1 MSSQSIGSAY
11 LDHAATTPMRPEAIA
26 AMAEELARL
35 GNPSSLHAAGRRA
48 RRVVEES
55 REQLAEVFGARPSEV
70 VFTSGG
76 TEADNLAVKGL
87 YWARRDG
94 SRRRVVTTSVEHH
107 AVLDSVRWLEDAQGA
122 EAIWL
127 GVDADGGVRP
137 EALRTAISRAP
148 DQVAVVSVMWAN
160 NEVGTVQPV
169 AELAAVAHEYGIPFH
184 TDAVQAAAQLPVD
197 FAASGAD
204 ALAVSAH
211 KLGGPVG
218 AGALILARGV
228 EPVPVLHGG
237 GQERDVRS
245 GTLDTPAIR
254 AFAVAAAVCAK
265 QRAEE
270 AERLATL
277 RDDLVRQVLAAVP
290 DAVLNGPPPGSGRLP
305 GNAHFSFP
313 GCEGDALLM
322 LLDANGI
329 ACSTGSACTAGVAE
343 PSHVLLAMGADDSR
357 ARGSLRF
364 SLGHTSTQQDVDAR
378 WPPSSARSST
388 RRRAARRRPLRPLVR
403 PVRVSSDGRSVQ
415 HEHAV
420 VVGIG
425 LRLLWQ
431 VAPRSLRAAPGRAC

>member
-1 MSSQSIGSAY
+1 MSSQTIRSTY
-11 LDHAATTPMRPEAIA
+11 LDHAATTPMRPEAIT
-26 AMAEELARL
+26 AMTEELARL

-87 YWARRDG
+87 YWARQDG
-94 SRRRVVTTSVEHH
+94 ARRQVLTTSVEHH
-107 AVLDSVRWLEDAQGA
+107 AVLDSVRWLEETQGA
-122 EAIWL
+122 EPVWL
-127 GVDADGGVRP
+127 GVDVEGAVCPD
-137 EALRTAISRAP
+137 ALRAAVSRAAG
-148 DQVAVVSVMWAN
+148 QVAVVSVMWAN

-218 AGALILARGV
+218 VGALILARGI
-228 EPVPVLHGG
+228 EPMPVLHGG
-237 GQERDVRS
+237 GQERDIRS

-254 AFAVAAAVCAK
+254 AFAVAAAACARG
-265 QRAEE
+265 RAQE
-270 AERLATL
+270 AARLAAL

-290 DAVLNGPPPGSGRLP
+290 DAVLNGAAPGPGRLP

-364 SLGHTSTQQDVDAR
+364 SLGHTSSQQDVDALAAVIGEVTDR
-378 WPPSSARSST
+378 A
-388 RRRAARRRPLRPLVR
+388 RRAAAR
-403 PVRVSSDGRSVQ
+403 
-415 HEHAV
+415 
-420 VVGIG
+420 
-425 LRLLWQ
+425 
-431 VAPRSLRAAPGRAC
+431 

>member
-26 AMAEELARL
+26 AMTEELDRL

-55 REQLAEVFGARPSEV
+55 REQIAEVFGARPSEV

-87 YWARRDG
+87 YWARQDG
-94 SRRRVVTTSVEHH
+94 SRRRVLTTSVEHH
-107 AVLDSVRWLEDAQGA
+107 AVLDSVRWLEDTQGA

-127 GVDADGGVRP
+127 GVDAEGGVRP
-137 EALRTAISRAP
+137 EALRTAISRAA
-148 DQVAVVSVMWAN
+148 DQVALVSVMWAN

-204 ALAVSAH
+204 ALSVSAH

-254 AFAVAAAVCAK
+254 AFAVAAAMCAK

-270 AERLATL
+270 AERLAAL

-290 DAVLNGPPPGSGRLP
+290 DAVLNGPPSGPARLP

-364 SLGHTSTQQDVDAR
+364 SLGHTSTQPEVDALAAVIGEVV
-378 WPPSSARSST
+378 ARA
-388 RRRAARRRPLRPLVR
+388 RRAAAR
-403 PVRVSSDGRSVQ
+403 
-415 HEHAV
+415 
-420 VVGIG
+420 
-425 LRLLWQ
+425 
-431 VAPRSLRAAPGRAC
+431 

>member
-1 MSSQSIGSAY
+1 MTLHSTDPVY

-26 AMAEELARL
+26 AMAEELGHL

-87 YWARRDG
+87 YWARYDG
-94 SRRRVVTTSVEHH
+94 GARRRVLTTSVEHH
-107 AVLDSVRWLEDAQGA
+107 AILDSVRWLAEAQGA
-122 EAIWL
+122 EAVWVVV
-127 GVDADGGVRP
+127 GDDGLVRP
-137 EALRTAISRAP
+137 EALRGAIAQAP
-148 DQVAVVSVMWAN
+148 ERVAVVSVMWAN
-160 NEVGTVQPV
+160 NEVGAVQPV
-169 AELAAVAHEYGIPFH
+169 AELAAVAHDYGVPFH
-184 TDAVQAAAQLPVD
+184 TDAVQAAAQLKVD

-204 ALAVSAH
+204 ALTVTGH

-218 AGALILARGV
+218 VGALILARGAA
-228 EPVPVLHGG
+228 PVPVLHGG
-237 GQERDVRS
+237 GQERDIRS

-254 AFAVAAAVCAK
+254 AFAVAAAACAR
-265 QRAEE
+265 QRADE
-270 AERLATL
+270 AERLAAL

-290 DAVLNGPPPGSGRLP
+290 DATLNGPPPGPYRLP

-343 PSHVLLAMGADDSR
+343 PSHVLLAMGADDAH

-364 SLGHTSTQQDVDAR
+364 SLGHTSTKHDVDALGLVIR
-378 WPPSSARSST
+378 DVVDRA
-388 RRRAARRRPLRPLVR
+388 RRAAAR
-403 PVRVSSDGRSVQ
+403 
-415 HEHAV
+415 
-420 VVGIG
+420 
-425 LRLLWQ
+425 
-431 VAPRSLRAAPGRAC
+431 